1 MSKCSSGSCG
11 SKQQGSCG
19 SADAAM
25 ARQNIAIGASL
36 GRIKNKLLVMSGK
49 GGVGKSTV
57 SVNLA
62 MGLANRGYRV
72 GLMDVDI
79 HGPDVVRMLNM
90 HGKMEG
96 GLTREGK
103 MPPMEY
109 SANLKVMS
117 LESMLENRD
126 DPIIW
131 RGPLKNQAIRQ
142 FISDVAWGDLDYL
155 VIDAPPGTGD
165 EPMTVANT
173 IKDARALVVTTP
185 QDIALADVRKS
196 INFCKH
202 VKMQVVGIVE
212 NMSGFICPHC
222 DKPVDIFKTGGGEL
236 LAREFSVPFLGR
248 IPVDPKV
255 VVAGDDGR
263 PYLSSGA
270 DTIAARAFEA
280 ILSAVEKELPAKPA
294 AVLPMAGAGQGCG
307 CGGGPCDPQKC
318 DC

>member
-1 MSKCSSGSCG
+1 
-11 SKQQGSCG
+11 
-19 SADAAM
+19 
-25 ARQNIAIGASL
+25 
-36 GRIKNKLLVMSGK
+36 
-49 GGVGKSTV
+49 
-57 SVNLA
+57 
-62 MGLANRGYRV
+62 
-72 GLMDVDI
+72 MDVDI

-90 HGKMEG
+90 NGRMEG

-142 FISDVAWGDLDYL
+142 FIADVAWGDLDYL

-173 IKDARALVVTTP
+173 IKDAQALVVTTP

-202 VKMQVVGIVE
+202 VKMKVVGVVE

-222 DKPVDIFKTGGGEL
+222 DNPVDIFKTGGGEQ
-236 LAREFSVPFLGR
+236 LAREFAVPFLGR

-270 DTIAARAFEA
+270 DTLAARAFEA
-280 ILSAVEKELPAKPA
+280 ILSAVEKELPAIA
-294 AVLPMAGAGQGCG
+294 VAVLPMAATGQGCG